1 MQAPSTVRKNNYYK
15 SKQIS
20 ENVYCVPEYVSMCVS
35 RSV

>member
-1 MQAPSTVRKNNYYK
+1 MHAPSTVRKNNYYE

-20 ENVYCVPEYVSMCVS
+20 ENVYYVSEYVSMCVS